1 LELQKKKE
9 EEALKIKEMMRKVDD
24 EKAKKAELDRLV

>member
-24 EKAKKAELDRLV
+24 EKVKKAEIDRLV